1 MTKVTTEDITGT
13 SSMSAR
19 ATEAVQR
26 SLTPRQ
32 EAASRDVDRLI
43 KAGRDL
49 LTAGSPARVAD
60 IVAAAGLSN
69 DAFYRYFRS
78 KGDFVD
84 AVVEEGGHRLV
95 DHLRRKIDAAETPE
109 AALRAGATVILRQ
122 GIDPEVAAATRN
134 VVGGGAGGRSH
145 APKVREELELTLA
158 RVLVGPITDLGSTDP
173 ERDSTTTAILLL
185 AQMEHLLWKDTTDFD
200 PATEVEHIL
209 TYIISALHTG

>member
-1 MTKVTTEDITGT
+1 MTSVTTEDISGT

-43 KAGRDL
+43 KAGREL

-95 DHLRRKIDAAETPE
+95 SHLRRKIDAAETPE
-109 AALRAGATVILRQ
+109 AALRAGATVILKQ
-122 GIDPEVAAATRN
+122 GVDPEIAAATRN
-134 VVGGGAGGRSH
+134 VVRGGGRSH

-158 RVLVGPITDLGSTDP
+158 RILAGPIADLGSTDP
-173 ERDSTTTAILLL
+173 ERDSITTAILLL
-185 AQMEHLLWKDTTDFD
+185 AQMEHLLWKDTAGFD
-200 PATEVEHIL
+200 AEAEVEHIL
-209 TYIISALHTG
+209 GYIRGALHTA

>member
-1 MTKVTTEDITGT
+1 MTSVTTEDITGT

-43 KAGRDL
+43 TAGRDL

-95 DHLRRKIDAAETPE
+95 NHLRRKIDAAETPE
-109 AALRAGATVILRQ
+109 AALRAGAAVILKQ
-122 GIDPEVAAATRN
+122 GVDPEIAAATRN
-134 VVGGGAGGRSH
+134 VVGGGGRSH

-158 RVLVGPITDLGSTDP
+158 RILAGPIADLGSTDP
-173 ERDSTTTAILLL
+173 ERDSITTAILLL

-200 PATEVEHIL
+200 AAAEVEHIL
-209 TYIISALHTG
+209 GYIRGALHTA

>member
-1 MTKVTTEDITGT
+1 MARVTTEDITGT
-13 SSMSAR
+13 SAMSAR

-95 DHLRRKIDAAETPE
+95 NHLRRKIDAAETPE
-109 AALRAGATVILRQ
+109 AALRAGATVILKQ
-122 GIDPEVAAATRN
+122 GVDPEIAAATRN
-134 VVGGGAGGRSH
+134 VIGGGGRTH

-158 RVLVGPITDLGSTDP
+158 RILAGPISDLGSTDP
-173 ERDSTTTAILLL
+173 ERDSITTAILLL
-185 AQMEHLLWKDTTDFD
+185 AQMEHLLWKDTTGFD
-200 PATEVEHIL
+200 AAVEVEHIL
-209 TYIISALHTG
+209 SYILGALHTA